1 MPARWTHAL
10 VPLAMM
16 GLLGCGGP
24 KRLETTLA
32 GRPLENLTA
41 LARKQEGRWRVELL
55 LPAGQWRV
63 ETQEGQELEV
73 LPAEPR
79 ATLRWTVAPDRW
91 AQQDRPFRF
100 DLIGES
106 GLRLSLAVRYPNT
119 VPGQSLVLEVFRAL
133 SGKA

>member
-1 MPARWTHAL
+1 ML
-10 VPLAMM
+10 LPLA
-16 GLLGCGGP
+16 GLVACGGP
-24 KRLETTLA
+24 RKLETTLA
-32 GRPLENLTA
+32 GRPVEHLTA

-55 LPAGQWRV
+55 LPVGRWRV
-63 ETQEGQELEV
+63 ETAEGQDLEI

-100 DLIGES
+100 DLVGES

-119 VPGQSLVLEVFRAL
+119 VPGQSLVLDVFRVL
-133 SGKA
+133 SGKS